1 MKTSNSLF
9 AAAGFAAVVGLVIW
23 ASFAR
28 ETIPTES
35 VFDAPTAEAPAEAS
49 VVEPAS
55 QPVMQK
61 AAQPFPS
68 DPLERTVRVLS
79 EEAKTLSAPPQAAE
93 EDPIAQAEQAI
104 ARADAVLVE
113 AGLPVTPAAPPPPD
127 TVHSTRLDELQARL
141 DQLPR

>member
-35 VFDAPTAEAPAEAS
+35 VFDTPVAEAPAEES

-55 QPVMQK
+55 QPSTQK
-61 AAQPFPS
+61 GAQSMPS

-79 EEAKTLSAPPQAAE
+79 EEAKALGAPPQAAE
-93 EDPIAQAEQAI
+93 EDPIAQAEQAV
-104 ARADAVLVE
+104 ARADAALAE
-113 AGLPVTPAAPPPPD
+113 AGLPVTSASPPPPD

>member
-28 ETIPTES
+28 ENIPTES
-35 VFDAPTAEAPAEAS
+35 VFDTPTAEAPAEAS
-49 VVEPAS
+49 VVD
-55 QPVMQK
+55 PVPQQVTQEV
-61 AAQPFPS
+61 AQSTPS

-79 EEAKTLSAPPQAAE
+79 DEAKALGASPQTAE
-93 EDPIAQAEQAI
+93 GDPIAKAEQAI
-104 ARADAVLVE
+104 ARADAALAE
-113 AGLPVTPAAPPPPD
+113 AGLTVDPVPPPSPD
-127 TVHSTRLDELQARL
+127 TLHSARLDELQARL

>member
-28 ETIPTES
+28 ENIPTES
-35 VFDAPTAEAPAEAS
+35 VFDTPTAEAPAEAS
-49 VVEPAS
+49 VVDPAP
-55 QPVMQK
+55 QQATQEV
-61 AAQPFPS
+61 AQSTPS

-79 EEAKTLSAPPQAAE
+79 EEAKAISAPPQTAAD
-93 EDPIAQAEQAI
+93 DPIAKAEQAI
-104 ARADAVLVE
+104 ARADAALAE
-113 AGLPVTPAAPPPPD
+113 AGLPVTPASPPPPA
-127 TVHSTRLDELQARL
+127 TAYSARLNELQARL

>member
-55 QPVMQK
+55 QPVIQK
-61 AAQPFPS
+61 VAQSMPS

-79 EEAKTLSAPPQAAE
+79 EEVTALSAPPQVAE
-93 EDPIAQAEQAI
+93 DDPIAKAEQAI
-104 ARADAVLVE
+104 ARADVALTE
-113 AGLPVTPAAPPPPD
+113 AGLPFTPVSLPPPD
-127 TVHSTRLDELQARL
+127 TVHSARLDELQARL